1 MSLEPGHLLCASFLL
16 IPFAALLWQV
26 TPAGPRE
33 IFSDG
38 HFATH
43 AATVLKIPVYVREL
57 QLALSMAGVPN
68 QYFNCMDP
76 K

>member
-1 MSLEPGHLLCASFLL
+1 MFL
-16 IPFAALLWQV
+16 QV
-26 TPAGPRE
+26 NPAGPRE

>member
-1 MSLEPGHLLCASFLL
+1 MSLEPAPSPVCQFSAD
-16 IPFAALLWQV
+16 PVCRVLWQV
-26 TPAGPRE
+26 NPAGPRE